1 MNMTP
6 DQLRFLREQRGLTRE
21 QLAAYLGDCTAST
34 VNKWERGGR
43 PIPRYIELAM
53 RGLLCEQ
60 EHKRRKR

>member
-1 MNMTP
+1 M
-6 DQLRFLREQRGLTRE
+6 DGAEFADIRWKLRLKQNE
-21 QLAAYLGDCTAST
+21 LAEMLGVHPVS

-60 EHKRRKR
+60 EHKRRKATR